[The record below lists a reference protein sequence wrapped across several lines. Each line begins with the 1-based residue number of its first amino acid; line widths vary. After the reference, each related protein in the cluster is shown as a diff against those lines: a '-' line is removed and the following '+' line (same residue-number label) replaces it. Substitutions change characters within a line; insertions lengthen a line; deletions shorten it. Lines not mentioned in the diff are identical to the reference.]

1 MIEYRLEKLLDLE
14 YYTEGPAIDR
24 EGNLFFTTLTGQK
37 ILQWLP
43 GDGGRV
49 WADGDCPNGQ
59 VIMSNGEHWF
69 CESRTG
75 CISAYHSDGSFKAK
89 IIDGQCAGFSF
100 STPND
105 LITDTEG
112 SLFFTNSVRKEGKVF
127 MVTSDGRERLIA
139 GGIDYANGLAL
150 NPSGDI
156 LYVAE
161 SYGNRVLAFPLTEE
175 AGNNTGHRI
184 LIDLPSHSSG
194 DPLKNLPDGLAA
206 DLEGRIW
213 VAHYGMQAI
222 QVISPEGVL
231 LHTIDTGLPLTSN
244 LAFIKDTPGK
254 KELLVTGG
262 YAEPGPG
269 AALILTV
276 DF

>member
-1 MIEYRLEKLLDLE
+1 MTGYQSEKLLDLE
-14 YYTEGPAIDR
+14 YYTEGPVADR
-24 EGNLFFTTLTGQK
+24 EGNLFFTTLTGRG

-43 GDGGRV
+43 GNTSRV
-49 WADGDCPNGQ
+49 WAEGDCPNGQ
-59 VIMSNGEHWF
+59 VMMSNGEHWF

-75 CISAYHSDGSFKAK
+75 GITAYHPDGSFRAK
-89 IIDGQCAGFSF
+89 IVDGSCAGIAF

-105 LITDTEG
+105 LITD
-112 SLFFTNSVRKEGKVF
+112 SLGNLYFTDSVRHEGKVF
-127 MVTSDGRERLIA
+127 MVTQDGGEKLIA

-150 NPSGDI
+150 NASENI

-161 SYGNRVLAFPLTEE
+161 SYGNRILAFQLSEDSEPGIRRKT
-175 AGNNTGHRI
+175 
-184 LIDLPSHSSG
+184 LIDLPSHTSG
-194 DPLKNLPDGLAA
+194 DPVKNLPDGLAV
-206 DLEGRIW
+206 DKEGRIW

-222 QVISPEGVL
+222 QVVSPEGLL

-244 LAFIKDTPGK
+244 LAFVKDTPEK

-262 YAEPGPG
+262 YGEPGPG
-269 AALILTV
+269 AVMLITV